1 MRPIL
6 LLSTLLS
13 LNAYA
18 LDRCYVE
25 AISGGKSTC
34 YLPANNAT
42 FVCDGQDKTRSDVCF
57 TKDGQRAYCELRT
70 TSSSVSDIWCQ
81 VPIPAPVTAVQDVP
95 TVVGTPYRI
104 VRPASIY
111 QSAAEERRKND
122 PLARKLAAVDA
133 KVAAA
138 HEQCQAYGKSLF
150 YTSCMAGR
158 LAGPPKSRTSC
169 KPTFSGGMDCETR

>member
-6 LLSTLLS
+6 ILSALLS

-25 AISGGKSTC
+25 AVSGGKSTC

-81 VPIPAPVTAVQDVP
+81 VPIPAPITGVQDVP
-95 TVVGTPYRI
+95 TVVGAPYRI
-104 VRPASIY
+104 VRPASAY
-111 QSAAEERRKND
+111 QSAREQSILTAPKSTVEG
-122 PLARKLAAVDA
+122 KLAAARAQCAPFA
-133 KVAAA
+133 KSSAM
-138 HEQCQAYGKSLF
+138 YM
-150 YTSCMAGR
+150 SCLSGA
-158 LAGPPKSRTSC
+158 LEGPPTSRTRC
-169 KPTFSGGMDCETR
+169 KPTLSGGMDCETR